1 MKLTRILSSAAV
13 VSALVAAPAIGQETI
28 AIRGAKITTMAG
40 PVIESGTV
48 VIQNGLITAV
58 GADVPVPAGA
68 RVIDGSGLEVYPGMF
83 DAVTQLGLTEIG
95 AVDVTND
102 RMELGTFNPHLLGR
116 TAVHPSSAHIPVA
129 RASGITHAVAA
140 PDARSGGI
148 GGQAS
153 LMHLNG
159 WTIEE
164 MLIDESVGF
173 VVSWPSLRGGGRR
186 FGGFGRGGGGG
197 NYEQQLERYDAAVDQ
212 LDEWITQSRQYDQ
225 AVKAG
230 SDLPRDLRLE
240 AMGRVISRDRP
251 LLINASTVKQMRD
264 AIAFAERN
272 DVRIVLLRAT
282 EAYQMAD
289 ELAAANVPLII
300 GPTQSMPRDEISY
313 DQMYGMPGVL
323 YDAGV
328 KFALATFNAS
338 SSRTLPYEIGSA
350 VSFGLPR
357 DEALKAITIN
367 AAEIYGFGDQLGSI
381 EEGKIANLVV
391 TDGDLLEIAT
401 QVKFVIINGV
411 DVGLDNKHLELY
423 EKYRARPKR

>member
-1 MKLTRILSSAAV
+1 MKLIRILASAALG
-13 VSALVAAPAIGQETI
+13 SALVAAPAIGQETI

-48 VIQNGLITAV
+48 VIQDGLITAV
-58 GADVPVPAGA
+58 GANVSVPAGA

-95 AVDVTND
+95 AVAVTSD
-102 RMELGTFNPHLLGR
+102 RMELGTFNPHLLGM
-116 TAVHPSSAHIPVA
+116 TAVHPSSEHIPVA
-129 RASGITHAVAA
+129 RANGITHVVAA

-153 LMHLNG
+153 LMHLDG
-159 WTIEE
+159 WTIED
-164 MLIDESVGF
+164 MLIDQSVGF
-173 VVSWPSLRGGGRR
+173 VVSWPSLRRGGRR
-186 FGGFGRGGGGG
+186 FGRFGGGGGG
-197 NYEQQLERYDAAVDQ
+197 NYEEQLERYDAAVDQ

-240 AMGRVISRDRP
+240 AMGRVISGDRP

-264 AIAFAERN
+264 AIVFAERN
-272 DVRIVLLRAT
+272 NVRIVLLRAT
-282 EAYQMAD
+282 EAYQIAD

-338 SSRTLPYEIGSA
+338 NSRTLPYEIGSA

-381 EEGKIANLVV
+381 EEGKVANLVV

-401 QVKFVIINGV
+401 QVKFLIIKGA

-423 EKYRARPKR
+423 EKYRARPRP